1 MLENVPG
8 PGLLVIPAG
17 MQKVVD
23 EEPCQRLCLRQ
34 GGLGAPAD
42 WSTGHIVSALL
53 YTAALLQLHLSN
65 QVTVLHRSPYCVKWR
80 SLWHECQLWP
90 LANQRLNADRIFLL

>member
-1 MLENVPG
+1 MLEDVPG

-34 GGLGAPAD
+34 GGLGAPRRLVDRAHCQRAAVQCGVVAT
-42 WSTGHIVSALL
+42 SFFEPGYCASPLSLL
-53 YTAALLQLHLSN
+53 RQMAISVA
-65 QVTVLHRSPYCVKWR
+65 
-80 SLWHECQLWP
+80 
-90 LANQRLNADRIFLL
+90 